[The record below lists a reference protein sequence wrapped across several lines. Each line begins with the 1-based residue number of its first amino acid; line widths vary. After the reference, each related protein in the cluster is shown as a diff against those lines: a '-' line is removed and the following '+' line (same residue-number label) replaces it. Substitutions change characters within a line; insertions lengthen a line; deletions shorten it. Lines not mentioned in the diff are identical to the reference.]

1 MRLALAG
8 QAGSTVPCGGCTA
21 CCTSAQFVHVGP
33 EETDTLAHI
42 PPALLFPA
50 PRLPRGHV
58 VLGYDERGHC
68 PMLRDGRCS
77 IYPHRPRA
85 CRTYDCRVF
94 PAAGTEP
101 RSASQAQISSRAARW
116 RFAYPTEAD
125 RTRHEAVR
133 AAARFL
139 ATHADL
145 VEHGT
150 SPPDATRVAL
160 LALEVHHLF
169 LGFDEVAGRVKV
181 VKPDPAAVRAE
192 IGRRGGR

>member
-8 QAGSTVPCGGCTA
+8 RADAEVPCEGCTA
-21 CCTSAQFVHVGP
+21 CCTSAQFVHIGP
-33 EETDTLAHI
+33 DETDTLARI

-50 PRLPRGHV
+50 PRLPLGHV

-94 PAAGTEP
+94 PAAGTDP
-101 RSASQAQISSRAARW
+101 GSGHQSQVSARAGRW

-125 RTRHEAVR
+125 RTRHEAAR
-133 AAARFL
+133 AAARYL
-139 ATHADL
+139 KTHTDL
-145 VEHGT
+145 VPHGA
-150 SPPDATRVAL
+150 SPPNATRVAL
-160 LALEVHHLF
+160 LALEIHHLF
-169 LGFDEVAGRVKV
+169 LGLDEAGGRLRVV
-181 VKPDPAAVRAE
+181 EPDPATVRAE
-192 IGRRGGR
+192 IGRQAGP